1 MNSVPLHRPRDIRR
15 VAIEKLAPTGEGIAR
30 TSDGTGFVSGSLPGE
45 EAEVEITER
54 RARFWRGRVVE
65 RLSSSSHRRF
75 GPHENCAGCDW
86 AHVDLE
92 FARRAK
98 RDLFLETMARL
109 GNLDAGLFGELPL
122 TPSEGAYRLRTRLH
136 ASGRGGDTALGY
148 FAPRTH
154 RVETAESC
162 ESLSGPTR
170 RSLPRLKEAIV
181 ASGAPLSEV
190 SIAEDRE
197 AAMRIVRITLGPA
210 GDRRDAHSLEAAL
223 AGVLEGTLIVSGDG
237 SRWAGSGAGLLWHEV
252 AGRQF
257 PVTPDAF
264 FQVNRHLL
272 QPLYEYVRDAA
283 RVPPALALD
292 AFGGVGLFAG
302 ALLDSGHRVVSVES
316 SASTVALAE
325 RARDRGPAGDG
336 NDWRIVH
343 AAMLP
348 FLRERA
354 ETFDLAIVD
363 PPRAGLGKELAALL
377 ADRVR
382 KRIVYVSC
390 EPATLARDLAVLCA
404 SGYVIAESRLFDL
417 FAYTHR
423 VEAVVALARSDAR

>member
-1 MNSVPLHRPRDIRR
+1 VNSEPLHRSRDIRR

-30 TSDGTGFVSGSLPGE
+30 TPDGTGFVSGSLPGE
-45 EAEVEITER
+45 EVEVEITER

-65 RLSSSSHRRF
+65 QISSSSHRRF

-109 GNLDAGLFGELPL
+109 GALDAELFGELPL

-136 ASGRGGDTALGY
+136 AAGRGADTALGY
-148 FAPRTH
+148 FAPRSH
-154 RVETAESC
+154 RVEKAESC
-162 ESLSGPTR
+162 ESLSVRTR
-170 RSLPRLKEAIV
+170 RWLPRLEEAIA
-181 ASGAPLSEV
+181 ASGAPVSEV

-197 AAMRIVRITLGPA
+197 AAARLARITLGPGA
-210 GDRRDAHSLEAAL
+210 DRRDAHSLESEL
-223 AGVLEGTLIVSGDG
+223 AGALEGNVIVGVGGD
-237 SRWAGSGAGLLWHEV
+237 RWAGSGAELLWHEV
-252 AGRQF
+252 AGRSF

-272 QPLYEYVRDAA
+272 QPLYEHVRDAA
-283 RVPPALALD
+283 RMAPALALD

-316 SASTVALAE
+316 SASAVALAE
-325 RARDRGPAGDG
+325 RARSRGPAGDG

-348 FLRERA
+348 FLSERE
-354 ETFDLAIVD
+354 EIFELAVVD

-382 KRIVYVSC
+382 ERIVYVSC
-390 EPATLARDLAVLCA
+390 EPATLARDLAELCA
-404 SGYVIAESRLFDL
+404 RGYAIAESRLFDL

-423 VEAVVALARSDAR
+423 VEAVVTLARSDAR